1 MRVCSQLLDISSVY
15 YHFLSVLVFAFSE
28 ESRKEIS
35 INFFL
40 FVVRKSLSANAY
52 EGGKEKI
59 VFLSLYIVVAREIFK
74 RFLINQSGYVVVGEH
89 ASNMRF
95 SFLKIISM
103 AFFSV

>member
-1 MRVCSQLLDISSVY
+1 MRNQERKYRLIS
-15 YHFLSVLVFAFSE
+15 
-28 ESRKEIS
+28 
-35 INFFL
+35 FFL
-40 FVVRKSLSANAY
+40 LYENRLSTANAY